1 MYFSPDDSGRV
12 LVVFRNGQTKVAFV
26 PMSDGQIISELSRA
40 DIRME
45 YAQPAPGGLFGK
57 LQERVFEYGIP
68 GCLIL
73 GVVLL
78 VKSWYKS
85 RADADD
91 RKKIREM
98 ELQEKKDR
106 AAAATQERT
115 ESLQNAVREKEK
127 RRKEQQAQ
135 GEEEEGE
142 ADPLASATSFL
153 STTAQVTVSKYQ
165 EFGNRIGFPDVAGL
179 GEARAE
185 LEEIVTFLRN
195 PERFESSGC
204 TVPKGILLVGPPGT
218 GKTLLARATAGE
230 AGVTFFRV
238 AASEFVEMFVGVGAS
253 RVRDLFSQA
262 RQQAPAIIFI
272 DELDA
277 VGKQRGSGIGSGNAE
292 RDSTVNQL
300 LTELDGFGDSKTK
313 KPVVVMAATNRVDTL
328 DSALL
333 RAGRFDRKV
342 YVGLPSFNGRREIFQ
357 VHVRNK
363 PVDETVMEDIRSEDS
378 ILASST
384 PGMSGADISNI
395 VNLAAINATRGDL
408 GKITLED
415 FFQAL
420 DLVQLGKIKQYDYSR
435 DFRRRLAVV
444 EAGKALVAMALPGR
458 AAGSLQT
465 VSIIPRE
472 GRPLGTTRVVVSELQ
487 DLTGL
492 NTAAFLRA
500 RATFYLGSRAAEEL
514 IYGQGNVTS
523 ASRQGIDMA
532 QQILQTL
539 VLKGLVQQTAG
550 GQDLPPRVFAMN
562 VEEFLGDKELRLEES
577 IVGPSGHE
585 RLDEQLLQELES
597 CHMNAISMLR
607 SRRELLDRMIEE
619 IVERGI
625 LNEDD
630 IEKLARECKTELG
643 KFEPHACV

>member
-195 PERFESSGC
+195 PELCPRAFFSSDLLELERLSWRERQPEKRVSHSFEWQRRSLSKCLWESGHRGFETC
-204 TVPKGILLVGPPGT
+204 SLKPG
-218 GKTLLARATAGE
+218 
-230 AGVTFFRV
+230 
-238 AASEFVEMFVGVGAS
+238 
-253 RVRDLFSQA
+253 
-262 RQQAPAIIFI
+262 
-272 DELDA
+272 
-277 VGKQRGSGIGSGNAE
+277 
-292 RDSTVNQL
+292 
-300 LTELDGFGDSKTK
+300 
-313 KPVVVMAATNRVDTL
+313 
-328 DSALL
+328 
-333 RAGRFDRKV
+333 
-342 YVGLPSFNGRREIFQ
+342 
-357 VHVRNK
+357 NK
-363 PVDETVMEDIRSEDS
+363 
-378 ILASST
+378 
-384 PGMSGADISNI
+384 
-395 VNLAAINATRGDL
+395 
-408 GKITLED
+408 
-415 FFQAL
+415 
-420 DLVQLGKIKQYDYSR
+420 
-435 DFRRRLAVV
+435 RRL
-444 EAGKALVAMALPGR
+444 
-458 AAGSLQT
+458 SY
-465 VSIIPRE
+465 S
-472 GRPLGTTRVVVSELQ
+472 S
-487 DLTGL
+487 
-492 NTAAFLRA
+492 
-500 RATFYLGSRAAEEL
+500 
-514 IYGQGNVTS
+514 
-523 ASRQGIDMA
+523 
-532 QQILQTL
+532 
-539 VLKGLVQQTAG
+539 
-550 GQDLPPRVFAMN
+550 MN
-562 VEEFLGDKELRLEES
+562 
-577 IVGPSGHE
+577 
-585 RLDEQLLQELES
+585 
-597 CHMNAISMLR
+597 
-607 SRRELLDRMIEE
+607 
-619 IVERGI
+619 
-625 LNEDD
+625 
-630 IEKLARECKTELG
+630 
-643 KFEPHACV
+643 